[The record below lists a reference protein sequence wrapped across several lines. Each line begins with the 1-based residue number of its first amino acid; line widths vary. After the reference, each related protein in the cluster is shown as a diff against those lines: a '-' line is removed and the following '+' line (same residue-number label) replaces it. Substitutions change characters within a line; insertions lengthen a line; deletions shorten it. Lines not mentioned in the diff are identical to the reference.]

1 MAKVPKTYSSSASRL
16 RCDLGDLVARGA
28 RVARGVLGVAAGLL
42 LLGPAC
48 LPPVPDAPPKP
59 SKLAVLVCADSDHE
73 LFEDLKAKFSRL
85 DVSKIAETPECQR
98 GKAAAA
104 EVGHTCLEDEASCT
118 TPHFVDGKPTDTPTS
133 VYDYVILFPQ
143 LLHGSLSVKQVTTTR
158 SVNND
163 GVSSSLGGPNA
174 RRPPGARGTTVTDRQ
189 VINSSETDY
198 TGEVFV
204 FEPVPGQLRPGKQ
217 FKNIAPEPLR
227 ELLLELL
234 RR

>member
-1 MAKVPKTYSSSASRL
+1 MAKVPKTYSSSAIRPLHTS
-16 RCDLGDLVARGA
+16 GA
-28 RVARGVLGVAAGLL
+28 RWVLAVGAALL
-42 LLGPAC
+42 LVGLVLAGPAC
-48 LPPVPDAPPKP
+48 RPPVPDAPPKP

-85 DVSKIAETPECQR
+85 DVSKVAETPECQR
-98 GKAAAA
+98 AKAAAS

-174 RRPPGARGTTVTDRQ
+174 RQAPGARGTTVTDRQ
-189 VINSSETDY
+189 VINSAETDY
-198 TGEVFV
+198 TGEVFL

-227 ELLLELL
+227 DLLQELL